1 MDSSGMILTE
11 VLKQKLLSYSMIS
24 VYYSVHLSSSWE
36 WGLWFQDNV
45 PIPKDQ
51 NQIHSAIL
59 YNNIFQKH
67 RVKPI
72 SVIRE
77 KTSSRPKASI
87 LRDLYFVHVMASA
100 WISCP
105 KDAILSFPQGHLL
118 PHHHSSPAHSK
129 AEWTI
134 LQNRRH
140 STPGCPVW
148 AHLCVPQLL
157 TAPLSASGCLD
168 FPQGQSDGTTPET
181 LASPTHMLQKDMGH
195 KLMRT
200 GTLFGTVH
208 RCPLQCLAS
217 WGLTW

>member
-1 MDSSGMILTE
+1 MEYLNLKVKSVSLLKIAKSFLTE
-11 VLKQKLLSYSMIS
+11 IWESAENVKVFFFSTIICSVNKLWKI
-24 VYYSVHLSSSWE
+24 V
-36 WGLWFQDNV
+36 
-45 PIPKDQ
+45 
-51 NQIHSAIL
+51 
-59 YNNIFQKH
+59 
-67 RVKPI
+67 
-72 SVIRE
+72 
-77 KTSSRPKASI
+77 
-87 LRDLYFVHVMASA
+87 LYFVHVMASA

-168 FPQGQSDGTTPET
+168 FPQGQSDGTTPEI